1 MANFSVNQVRH
12 LYVLKKKAEPNAM
25 AAKAGYMSVKTDA
38 DGAVYLLYKNAKGE
52 IVRSDLIP
60 KGQYSCA
67 KITSSANQA
76 HIKSCYDIA
85 LATGHPVAGQDYIVR
100 INFKEVAFPSYDSQ
114 YTKYGCVHGV
124 ADMTAS
130 NFYIELIKS
139 LANNFS
145 REAAPL
151 VEIQG
156 KVDQEYIDYAAI
168 DPESDTVTAVRI
180 IEAEQPYSLGVQFAS
195 YVPFDVELAPVTKD
209 GDDVVNW
216 ATVTKITTE
225 TFNNGRDIADLEYFS
240 MGERGD
246 LYRHMGWPRV
256 VPTQYLVDPTAAYA
270 TLDIQYYFTGSGID
284 SVKSEKTITVV
295 CAEADKTE
303 LTALGTAL
311 TSAGITVTGT
321 V

>member
-12 LYVLKKKAEPNAM
+12 LYVLKKQSDPTAT
-25 AAKAGYMSVKTDA
+25 AATAGYMDVKSDA

-60 KGQYSCA
+60 KGQYSYA
-67 KITSSANQA
+67 KIIASAKQA
-76 HIKSCYDIA
+76 HVKSCYDIA

-100 INFKEVAFPSYDSQ
+100 INFKEFAFPSYDSQ
-114 YTKYGCVHGV
+114 YIKYGCVRAV
-124 ADMTAS
+124 TDMTADT
-130 NFYIELIKS
+130 FYKELMKS
-139 LANNFS
+139 LSNNFS

-151 VEIQG
+151 VDIQG
-156 KVDQEYIDYAAI
+156 KVGTSYKSYSSIG
-168 DPESDTVTAVRI
+168 SGDTVTAVRI
-180 IEAEQPYSLGVQFAS
+180 VEVAQPYSLGVQFAS
-195 YVPFDVELAPVTKD
+195 YVPFDVELAPVVKN
-209 GDDVVNW
+209 GDEVTDW

-225 TFNNGRDIADLEYFS
+225 KFNNGRDIADLEYFS

-246 LYRHMGWPRV
+246 LYRNMGWPRV
-256 VPTQYLVDPTAAYA
+256 VPTQYMVDSTTAYA
-270 TLDIQYYFTGSGID
+270 TLDIQYHFIGSGID

-295 CAEADKTE
+295 CAEADKAE

-311 TSAGITVTGT
+311 GTAGITVTGT